1 MEKYNL
7 PRGKPMLRCYIAYF
21 DLLGF
26 KDFILR
32 NDGDG
37 IQFGMGT
44 VLRDIESALAEGKY
58 HEPSGGLVF
67 ADMSDSQIN
76 CLNISDT
83 IVFWTNDCS
92 RESFEEILKVSD
104 HFNWME
110 VVFNFPLRGV
120 LICDEIRVLK
130 GEQKNAEGTYTVS
143 LLYGK
148 GIVNAHLKAENLNWA
163 GSVIDQTA
171 IEEASKHTDAIS
183 LIEKYAKKYLVP
195 YKKPPVKHAE
205 EYAFN
210 LVDDPLT
217 DETFKNRKETIER
230 NFSMYNKSTES
241 PRVKEIF
248 ANTIS
253 FLETFKM

>member
-1 MEKYNL
+1 MKNNNI
-7 PRGKPMLRCYIAYF
+7 PRGKPMLRCFIAYF

-26 KDFILR
+26 KNFILL
-32 NDGDG
+32 NESDD
-37 IQFGMGT
+37 IQVGMGH
-44 VLRDIESALAEGKY
+44 VLRDLEGAIALGKY
-58 HEPSGGLVF
+58 HQPSNGLVH
-67 ADMSDSQIN
+67 ADMSDSKIN

-92 RESFEEILKVSD
+92 KESFEEILKVSD
-104 HFNWME
+104 YFNRME

-120 LICDEIRVLK
+120 LVCDEIRVLK

-171 IEEASKHTDAIS
+171 IEEASKHTDTIS
-183 LIEKYAKKYLVP
+183 LIERYAKKYLVP

-205 EYAFN
+205 EYAFS
-210 LVDDPLT
+210 LVDDPIT
-217 DETFKNRKETIER
+217 DETFEKRKEIIER

-241 PRVKEIF
+241 PRVQEIL

-253 FLETFKM
+253 FLETFRM